1 MFFYEN
7 PNICWTVYFLDLYK
21 FEKSRRAMHPKYKVQ
36 FHPPIYT
43 HAGAWYT
50 HQYTTDITRTQ
61 SFDSLGRKIKFNI
74 EQIYLVVKLS

>member
-1 MFFYEN
+1 
-7 PNICWTVYFLDLYK
+7 
-21 FEKSRRAMHPKYKVQ
+21 MHPKYKVQ